1 MGTYPIA
8 RPISPAI
15 QKRRYRGIDDA
26 AMTAYLEDMIAKP
39 KLSVVKLAKRH
50 GIGISTASNW
60 FNVYPSKIAGRKTQ
74 RNLRV
79 ATWLK
84 EFTDGKNNLAR
95 LLKARPK
102 HRVHSLI
109 LQEVADAIAL
119 TNDRDPKVVDVG
131 HEPLVGPTGIGTFVP
146 TTTDDL
152 LVVKEEVLKVRAEAE
167 AVVLEATTLAVAI
180 DTVRDWL
187 TDKDKLQLALGRIQ
201 SLEAQLKNSDEVV
214 KRFQDRALAANQ
226 VHSRD

>member
-8 RPISPAI
+8 RPTSAVK
-15 QKRRYRGIDDA
+15 QARAYMGLGDA

-50 GIGISTASNW
+50 WIGISTASNW
-60 FNVYPSKIAGRKTQ
+60 FNVYPSKIAGRKPQ

-109 LQEVADAIAL
+109 LQEVADTVAL
-119 TNDRDPKVVDVG
+119 HDASDSIDMG
-131 HEPLVGPTGIGTFVP
+131 HERLVGPTGIGTFVP

-152 LVVKEEVLKVRAEAE
+152 LVVKEEALKVKAAAE
-167 AVVLEATTLAVAI
+167 AVALDATVLALAI

-201 SLEAQLKNSDEVV
+201 SLESQLKNSDEVV
-214 KRFQDRALAANQ
+214 KRFQETKLATNQ
-226 VHSRD
+226 VHSSD

>member
-15 QKRRYRGIDDA
+15 QTRRYRGIDDA

-50 GIGISTASNW
+50 GVGISTASNW
-60 FNVYPSKIAGRKTQ
+60 FNVYPSKIAGRKPQ

-79 ATWLK
+79 AAWLK
-84 EFTDGKNNLAR
+84 GFTDGENNLAR
-95 LLKARPK
+95 ILKARPK
-102 HRVHSLI
+102 QRIAPLI
-109 LQEVADAIAL
+109 LQEVADAVAL
-119 TNDRDPKVVDVG
+119 HDASDSIDMG
-131 HEPLVGPTGIGTFVP
+131 HERLVGPTGIGTFVP

-152 LVVKEEVLKVRAEAE
+152 LVVKEEVLKVKAEAE
-167 AVVLEATTLAVAI
+167 TVVLEATALAVAI

-214 KRFQDRALAANQ
+214 KRFQETKLATNQ
-226 VHSRD
+226 VHSSD

>member
-1 MGTYPIA
+1 MGTYPIGRPTSAA
-8 RPISPAI
+8 R
-15 QKRRYRGIDDA
+15 QRRSYNGIDYA
-26 AMTAYLEDMIAKP
+26 AMTAYLEDMITKP
-39 KLSVVKLAKRH
+39 RLSVVKLAKQH
-50 GIGISTASNW
+50 GIGVSTASNW
-60 FNVYPSKIAGRKTQ
+60 FNVYPSKIAGRKPQ

-79 ATWLK
+79 AVWLK
-84 EFTDGKNNLAR
+84 EFTNGKNNLAR

-102 HRVHSLI
+102 QGIHSLI
-109 LQEVADAIAL
+109 LQEVADAVAL
-119 TNDRDPKVVDVG
+119 HDASDSIDVG

>member
-8 RPISPAI
+8 RPTSEGR
-15 QKRRYRGIDDA
+15 QRRAYNGIDYT
-26 AMTAYLEDMIAKP
+26 AMTAYLEDMITKP
-39 KLSVVKLAKRH
+39 RLSVVKLAKQH
-50 GIGISTASNW
+50 GIGVSTASNW
-60 FNVYPSKIAGRKTQ
+60 FNVYPSKIAGRKPQ

-79 ATWLK
+79 AVWLK
-84 EFTDGKNNLAR
+84 EFTNGKNNLAR

-102 HRVHSLI
+102 QGVHSLI
-109 LQEVADAIAL
+109 LQEVADAVAL
-119 TNDRDPKVVDVG
+119 HDASDSIDAGNER
-131 HEPLVGPTGIGTFVP
+131 LVGPTGIGTFVP